1 MVKRHVDGDH
11 GLSSTARIQSPTE
24 LCIAHHIYSPQAPRD
39 VSLSI
44 RPRTRAYIDRFPRV
58 LLLSCAWCI
67 LGHGIMID
75 CATLKTTSTGK
86 NPRPGKTLGSAAHAP
101 RNTQVVPLYVEIQ
114 WNDIVYCDSGIKSK
128 YAIRNCRARGRA
140 NYTLHFPSVMSNI
153 RSGVQQCV
161 KPPLISLV
169 AHVDVVHTVN
179 TCPGTI
185 SLF

>member
-11 GLSSTARIQSPTE
+11 GLSSTARIQSSTE

-101 RNTQVVPLYVEIQ
+101 RNTQVVPLTLKY
-114 WNDIVYCDSGIKSK
+114 SGTILSIAIRESK
-128 YAIRNCRARGRA
+128 ASTRYAIVGHEGEQITL
-140 NYTLHFPSVMSNI
+140 YTF
-153 RSGVQQCV
+153 RR
-161 KPPLISLV
+161 
-169 AHVDVVHTVN
+169 
-179 TCPGTI
+179 
-185 SLF
+185 